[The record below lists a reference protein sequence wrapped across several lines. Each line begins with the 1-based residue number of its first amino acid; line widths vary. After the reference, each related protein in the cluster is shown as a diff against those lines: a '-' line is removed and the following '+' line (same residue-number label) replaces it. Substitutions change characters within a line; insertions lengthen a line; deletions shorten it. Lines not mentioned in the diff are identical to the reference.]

1 MNASYVTG
9 LLTIASINSAWYNVV
24 VNALMVAQARRDIKN
39 GSSDLQVYSW
49 SLVAIGGICGSIISA
64 FFTEYLTP
72 NHSFV
77 LYLLLSFTI
86 TFTSLFIN
94 PAIEPQRSGEE
105 RGFLRA
111 VRKNLSDIREAMHI
125 PQIYRALLYFLLCG
139 LLVPSFGDI
148 SYYFS
153 LNIVKFSKF
162 TVSMLTLLGFMTLLL
177 GT

>member
-1 MNASYVTG
+1 MCLLSYHFVQYADKGQMNASYVTG
-9 LLTIASINSAWYNVV
+9 LLTIASMNSAWYNVV

-77 LYLLLSFTI
+77 LYLFLSFTI

-94 PAIEPQRSGEE
+94 PAIEP
-105 RGFLRA
+105 
-111 VRKNLSDIREAMHI
+111 
-125 PQIYRALLYFLLCG
+125 
-139 LLVPSFGDI
+139 
-148 SYYFS
+148 
-153 LNIVKFSKF
+153 
-162 TVSMLTLLGFMTLLL
+162 
-177 GT
+177 